1 VAAHTPNGIRG
12 PADTVRTVN
21 RVVVV
26 TGSARGIGKATV
38 LALAAR
44 GDTVVA
50 TVRNPATSGELRSA
64 VDEAGGDVEIV
75 GLDVAD
81 GAAVD
86 QVMGSVLERH
96 GRVDV
101 LVNNAGAPFNTTLE
115 ETPIEELQRSL
126 DINFLGVARTTKA
139 VLPSM
144 REAGRGHLIAVTSL
158 AGVVGQ
164 PFQDAYCAAKFA
176 VEGLYES
183 LHPVA
188 AAFGIT
194 VSIVEPGPVETR
206 FDDVEKPLDPVASAP
221 FDVLRA
227 RRAAVMKSG
236 DGKRRSAEQTGE
248 FIAAVA
254 DEEHPLL
261 RYQTG
266 GLVRAIAAM
275 KLKDLDGQ
283 TISTFMAGWLADPD
297 A

>member
-1 VAAHTPNGIRG
+1 M
-12 PADTVRTVN
+12 
-21 RVVVV
+21 
-26 TGSARGIGKATV
+26 ATV
-38 LALAAR
+38 LSFAAR
-44 GDTVVA
+44 GDTVIA
-50 TVRNPATSGELRSA
+50 TVRNPATSGDLRAA
-64 VDEAGGDVEIV
+64 VEKVGGDVEIV

-86 QVMGSVLERH
+86 QVMGSVLDRH

-101 LVNNAGAPFNTTLE
+101 LVNNAGAPFVATLE
-115 ETPIEELQRSL
+115 ELPIEELQRSL
-126 DINFLGVARTTKA
+126 NINFFGVARTTKA

-144 REAGRGHLIAVTSL
+144 RAAGSGHLVAVTSL
-158 AGVVGQ
+158 GGVVGQ

-188 AAFGIT
+188 AAFGIK

-206 FDDVEKPLDPVASAP
+206 FDDVQKPLDPVAAAP

-236 DGKRRSAEQTGE
+236 DGRRRSPAETGE

-254 DEEHPLL
+254 DEEHPAL

-275 KLKDLDGQ
+275 KLKDLDGE
-283 TISTFMAGWLADPD
+283 TISTFMAGWLADPE

>member
-1 VAAHTPNGIRG
+1 M
-12 PADTVRTVN
+12 
-21 RVVVV
+21 
-26 TGSARGIGKATV
+26 TGSARGIGKAAV
-38 LALAAR
+38 LAFAGR

-50 TVRNPATSGELRSA
+50 TVRNPSTADELRA
-64 VDEAGGDVEIV
+64 AAAAATGRIEVV

-86 QVMGSVLERH
+86 EVMGDVLERH

-101 LVNNAGAPFNTTLE
+101 LVNNAGAPFTATLE
-115 ETPIEELQRSL
+115 ELTIEDIQRSL
-126 DINFLGVARTTKA
+126 EINFLGVARTTKA

-144 REAGRGHLIAVTSL
+144 RAAGSGHLIAVTSL
-158 AGVVGQ
+158 GGVVGQ

-188 AAFGIT
+188 AAFGVK
-194 VSIVEPGPVETR
+194 VSIVEPGPVETG
-206 FDDVEKPLDPVASAP
+206 FFEVEAPLDPAVSAP
-221 FDVLRA
+221 FAVLHA
-227 RRAAVMKSG
+227 RRNAVMKSG
-236 DGKRRSAEQTGE
+236 DGRRRSADETGE

-254 DEEHPLL
+254 DEEQPVL

-275 KLKDLDGQ
+275 KLKDMDGQ
-283 TISTFMAGWLADPD
+283 VISSFMAGWLEDPAD